1 LIRAAIEPSPTARD
15 RGSGG
20 SQEVEADGPA
30 KAVVSVS
37 NTELPVTLHIW
48 IRRVRASAHVYELA
62 VVSSF
67 RGRVGA
73 QRRSIADNSLRT
85 VFGNPSLLCDVAR
98 PWLGRELCMSLGAVV
113 AVAQEVGY
121 YATRFCSAELRA
133 PSRLIPRVRSAIIM
147 VCGSR
152 CLPARWPGN
161 SHGLATMPPAVRR
174 LGRLCR

>member
-1 LIRAAIEPSPTARD
+1 
-15 RGSGG
+15 
-20 SQEVEADGPA
+20 VEADEPA
-30 KAVVSVS
+30 KAIVSVS

-48 IRRVRASAHVYELA
+48 IRRIRASAHAYELA

-98 PWLGRELCMSLGAVV
+98 PWLGRELCMSLGAVA

-121 YATRFCSAELRA
+121 YGRGYLGDEVLQRGVARSEQVNTQGGHLMDNDDY
-133 PSRLIPRVRSAIIM
+133 PRYPTEIM
-147 VCGSR
+147 VMGEWLNTLAHTIIQCQR
-152 CLPARWPGN
+152 H
-161 SHGLATMPPAVRR
+161 SH
-174 LGRLCR
+174 